1 METSGRRATNFVVE
15 SFDGKIRIKLPTL
28 IECEMIP
35 DDRAEIPTPEIARY
49 FPHLRHVADKIP
61 PLNENAQILILLGRD
76 ILRVHKVRQQY
87 NGDHEDPYAQRLDL
101 GWVIVG
107 DVCLDRAHKPPSVSV
122 YKTHTLPNGRTSMLS
137 PCPNKIQVKETLNR
151 KNTHQPRSLDCASQG
166 EETEKLGATVFD
178 SHPDDEK
185 VALSVDDQTFLDI
198 MDKEVYVDQANSWV
212 APLPFCKH
220 RRRLP
225 NNREMA
231 LRRLASLRRTLDR
244 CTDMREHFLEFM
256 GKVFENDHAET
267 APELEEH
274 QERWYLPLFGVY
286 HPQKPNQIRVVF
298 DSSAKHDGVSLNDV
312 LLSGPDLNNAL
323 LGILIRFRKENIAV
337 TADIQQMFY
346 AFVVREDHRDYLR
359 FLWYKDNDLNNN
371 ITEYRMKVHIFGNSP
386 SPSVAIYG
394 LRRAA
399 QEYQDE
405 YGTDSKEFVMRN
417 FYVDD
422 ELTSVPTE
430 EEAIDLLQRT
440 QKMLAASNLK
450 LHKIASNSS
459 KVMTAFAPEDLAKD
473 LKDLDFSADPLPLQ
487 RSPWT
492 DMESGE

>member
-1 METSGRRATNFVVE
+1 KTDVFSEAKAAPTGSVEKRAMDPDRLCPLHNKPHALRKCRTFRSKPIEERKTYLREKNICFRAKDCDKEIVCRECGSKTHTSALHPGPAPWFSEVSADQGEEEETHETPPGTLPAVTSKCTEFFDHFSLYEKASPYTLKTCAGVMETSGRRATNFVVE
-15 SFDGKIRIKLPTL
+15 SFDGKIKIKLPTL

-101 GWVIVG
+101 GPG
-107 DVCLDRAHKPPSVSV
+107 SQT
-122 YKTHTLPNGRTSMLS
+122 TH
-137 PCPNKIQVKETLNR
+137 
-151 KNTHQPRSLDCASQG
+151 
-166 EETEKLGATVFD
+166 
-178 SHPDDEK
+178 HPDDEK

-231 LRRLASLRRTLDR
+231 LRTLDR

-256 GKVFENDHAET
+256 GKKQHPNSRNIKKGGT
-267 APELEEH
+267 
-274 QERWYLPLFGVY
+274 YLCSGSIIL
-286 HPQKPNQIRVVF
+286 KNQI
-298 DSSAKHDGVSLNDV
+298 
-312 LLSGPDLNNAL
+312 
-323 LGILIRFRKENIAV
+323 ILIRFRKENITV

-346 AFVVREDHRDYLR
+346 AFVVREDHRDYLQ
-359 FLWYKDNDLNNN
+359 FLWYKDNNLNNN

-394 LRRAA
+394 LKRAA

-422 ELTSVPTE
+422 GLTSVP
-430 EEAIDLLQRT
+430 DRRG
-440 QKMLAASNLK
+440 SY
-450 LHKIASNSS
+450 
-459 KVMTAFAPEDLAKD
+459 
-473 LKDLDFSADPLPLQ
+473 
-487 RSPWT
+487 
-492 DMESGE
+492 